1 MTDDM
6 LYCKMP
12 LYLPSPLVQKN
23 LYLPLRDLLPQ
34 TTDCV
39 LVLGFSKPHLVGTT
53 DYYWWSWW
61 SWWSIIILVIND
73 DHDDHAWPD
82 CEQLVVMIIC
92 QLGSGRQTSRNYST
106 IANPPPPSHNHRH
119 HHCCC
124 HQDHHRPHRRRC
136 HHYHD
141 HSLEHQYHLIVFTFI
156 SSSWRQLIISCFCLI
171 ISVFS
176 ET

>member
-1 MTDDM
+1 MLLLWLSQHMCDDM

-12 LYLPSPLVQKN
+12 LYLPYPPVQKN

-106 IANPPPPSHNHRH
+106 IDHLYHRQDNQH
-119 HHCCC
+119 H
-124 HQDHHRPHRRRC
+124 DYYYSYLRSLD
-136 HHYHD
+136 HD
-141 HSLEHQYHLIVFTFI
+141 HDHLDK
-156 SSSWRQLIISCFCLI
+156 LILKAVDHLLLLLDNLCL
-171 ISVFS
+171 
-176 ET
+176 